1 MALTEWRDVTASHL
15 EEAYMDK
22 PTRIMLHTS
31 PEPAW
36 PYARL
41 DDRRRAAVDVALAEP
56 ARGSVTPAME
66 EMSLYD

>member
-1 MALTEWRDVTASHL
+1 
-15 EEAYMDK
+15 MDK

-36 PYARL
+36 LYARS
-41 DDRRRAAVDVALAEP
+41 DDRRRAAVEVSLVLP
-56 ARGSVTPAME
+56 APGSVTPAME